1 MGEVVPISV
10 FRFGGKKQSQLHIC
24 VGHARAGHVTIV
36 LSKNG
41 RICLTSQKPLKSRHY
56 VYLTFAVEALETM
69 FFCRAKVCFIV
80 FYTRSRK
87 L

>member
-1 MGEVVPISV
+1 MVAVLTCGGSGSNICFS
-10 FRFGGKKQSQLHIC
+10 FWGKKQSQLHIC

-69 FFCRAKVCFIV
+69 FFLPCKGFA
-80 FYTRSRK
+80 